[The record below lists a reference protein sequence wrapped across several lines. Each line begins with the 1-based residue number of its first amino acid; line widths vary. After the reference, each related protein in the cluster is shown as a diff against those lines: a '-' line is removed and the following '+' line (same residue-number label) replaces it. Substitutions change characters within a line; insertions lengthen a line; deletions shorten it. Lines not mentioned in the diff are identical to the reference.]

1 METFKE
7 IILVILQAVIISSI
21 PVLQKYA
28 VDFMKA
34 KKNAAIDASDND
46 YIDAIIERVGTLVI
60 DVVTETTQTY
70 VEGLKKD
77 GKFNLEEQG
86 IAFNMSYNKL
96 NELINDE
103 YKSVLEEVFGNLQ
116 GYLTSKIESTIGLSK
131 DQTVIIEQ

>member
-1 METFKE
+1 
-7 IILVILQAVIISSI
+7 
-21 PVLQKYA
+21 
-28 VDFMKA
+28 MKA

-131 DQTVIIEQ
+131 DQTVIIEQWYSILVRDGDAKCGMK

>member
-1 METFKE
+1 
-7 IILVILQAVIISSI
+7 
-21 PVLQKYA
+21 
-28 VDFMKA
+28 MKA